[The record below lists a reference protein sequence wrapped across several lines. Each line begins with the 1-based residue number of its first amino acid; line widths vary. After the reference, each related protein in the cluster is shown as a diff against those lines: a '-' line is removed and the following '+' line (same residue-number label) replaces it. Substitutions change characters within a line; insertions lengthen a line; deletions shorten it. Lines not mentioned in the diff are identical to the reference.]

1 MKQVRIVGPYT
12 FKFEDVPIPMPRG
25 DQVLLR
31 INCLGICGSD
41 MQIYHGKHKFM
52 SFPVVLG
59 HEVVAVVEEAGDNTA
74 GFKAGDK
81 VSLEP
86 QVYCGHCY
94 PCLQGRFN
102 VCENLKVLGVHLD
115 GCSCEYFVVESRYL
129 HKIPAGMSDDLAVL
143 AEPFAVGVGSARR
156 SSRLA
161 GGNVAVVGAG
171 TIGNFTA
178 QAAKALG
185 ARRVLISDISQ
196 WKLDYAACCGID
208 ECVNTKNTSL
218 LKAIRERFGP
228 DRADLIIDCA
238 GTTAAFAS
246 ILEAARPDSDIVITG
261 NFKEP
266 VEFNVPLIQ
275 RQEIS
280 IIGHMMYVREDF
292 KTAIDLLADGK
303 ISTEKTITKTFAF
316 DEYQKAYEY
325 ADAESD
331 SIMKLILKF

>member
-1 MKQVRIVGPYT
+1 MKQFRIVGPYT
-12 FKFEDVPIPMPRG
+12 FKSEDVPVPVPCG
-25 DQVLLR
+25 GQVLLR
-31 INCLGICGSD
+31 MNSLGVCGSD

-59 HEVVAVVEEAGDNTA
+59 HEVSAVVEDPGENTA
-74 GFKAGDK
+74 GLAAGDK
-81 VSLEP
+81 VTLEP
-86 QVYCGHCY
+86 QVYCGRCL
-94 PCLQGRFN
+94 PCLRGRFN

-115 GCSCEYFVVESRYL
+115 GCSREYVAVESRYL
-129 HKIPAGMSDDLAVL
+129 HKIPAGTSDELAVL
-143 AEPFAVGVGSARR
+143 VEPFAVGVGSVRR
-156 SSRLA
+156 SNRLA

-178 QAAKALG
+178 QAAKMLG
-185 ARRVLISDISQ
+185 ARRVLISDITQ
-196 WKLDYAACCGID
+196 WKLDYAARCGID

-218 LKAIRERFGP
+218 LNAIRERFGP
-228 DRADLIIDCA
+228 DRADVIIDCA
-238 GTTAAFAS
+238 GTPATFSS
-246 ILEAARPDSDIVITG
+246 IMEAARPNSDIVITG
-261 NFKEP
+261 NFKAP

-292 KTAIDLLADGK
+292 KMAIDLLASGK
-303 ISTEKTITKTFAF
+303 IVTKETITRTFAF

-331 SIMKLILKF
+331 SIMKLVIKF

>member
-1 MKQVRIVGPYT
+1 MKQFRITGPYAFT
-12 FKFEDVPIPMPRG
+12 LEDVPVPVPEG
-25 DQVLLR
+25 DQVLLKM
-31 INCLGICGSD
+31 NCLGICGSD

-59 HEVVAVVEEAGDNTA
+59 HEVSAVVEEAGDNAA
-74 GFKAGDK
+74 GFTAGDK
-81 VSLEP
+81 VTLEP
-86 QVYCGHCY
+86 QVYCGSCH

-102 VCENLKVLGVHLD
+102 VCENLKVLGIHLD
-115 GCSCEYFVVESRYL
+115 GCSREYAAVESRYL

-143 AEPFAVGVGSARR
+143 VEPFAVGVGSVRR

-161 GGNVAVVGAG
+161 GGNVVVVGAG

-196 WKLDYAACCGID
+196 RKLDYAACCGID
-208 ECVNTKNTSL
+208 ECVNIKNMSL
-218 LKAIRERFGP
+218 LEAIRERFGP
-228 DRADLIIDCA
+228 DRADVIIDCA
-238 GTTAAFAS
+238 GTPATFSS
-246 ILEAARPDSDIVITG
+246 ILDAARPNSDIVITG

-280 IIGHMMYVREDF
+280 LIGHMMYVREDF
-292 KTAIDLLADGK
+292 KTAIDLLGCGK
-303 ISTEKTITKTFAF
+303 IITKETITKAFAF

-331 SIMKLILKF
+331 SIMKLVIRF